1 MFMSYVKLNC
11 GVINIVVLTGLLL
24 AELILDLEN
33 EDAQTQRS
41 TCLD

>member
-1 MFMSYVKLNC
+1 MSYVKLNC
-11 GVINIVVLTGLLL
+11 GVINILYWRAYYNP

-33 EDAQTQRS
+33 ADAQTQRS

>member
-1 MFMSYVKLNC
+1 MSYVKLNC
-11 GVINIVVLTGLLL
+11 GVINIVVYIDNP

-41 TCLD
+41 TCLG

>member
-1 MFMSYVKLNC
+1 MSYVKLNC
-11 GVINIVVLTGLLL
+11 GVINIVALADLLP

>member
-1 MFMSYVKLNC
+1 MSYVKLLW
-11 GVINIVVLTGLLL
+11 GVINIVLLTGLLP
-24 AELILDLEN
+24 AEFILDLEN